1 MEKSDHRPLLGPSFL
16 LLLLL
21 LSSIV
26 CGGHVCWPMVILV
39 QVSLVIITTF
49 TVTNLSFPTAEFFSQ
64 LSFWVM
70 DKWGLIF
77 ISKIFLIFMIMAER
91 LLDKALMLFF
101 FFSLFFYLFILFF
114 QFHSNRCNHHLPW
127 SLLLHIVLYNSGCI
141 QEVRQA
147 KFNAIFDSSI
157 IKH

>member
-101 FFSLFFYLFILFF
+101 FFFSLFLFIYFVF
-114 QFHSNRCNHHLPW
+114 
-127 SLLLHIVLYNSGCI
+127 
-141 QEVRQA
+141 
-147 KFNAIFDSSI
+147 SI
-157 IKH
+157 TLKSMQSPSTMIITVAHCPLQLWMYTRGEASKI

>member
-101 FFSLFFYLFILFF
+101 FFLSFSIYLFCFF
-114 QFHSNRCNHHLPW
+114 
-127 SLLLHIVLYNSGCI
+127 NSI
-141 QEVRQA
+141 EID
-147 KFNAIFDSSI
+147 AITIYHDHYCCTLSSTTLDVY
-157 IKH
+157 KRWGKQNLMPFLTAVS

>member
-101 FFSLFFYLFILFF
+101 FFFLFFYLFILFF
-114 QFHSNRCNHHLPW
+114 QFHWNRCNHHLPW

-147 KFNAIFDSSI
+147 KLNAIFDSSI

>member
-101 FFSLFFYLFILFF
+101 FSLFFYLFILFF
-114 QFHSNRCNHHLPW
+114 QFHWNRCNHHLPW